1 MGRTARILLSLLL
14 LFTVVQAL
22 SLVRRGSRGDS
33 DVSVFYRT
41 SVLLDTGVGGE
52 LYPRPDPVTGWP
64 VSLSPTGLIFFQ
76 PLARLGP
83 LGASIGWALFNLG
96 LLGVS
101 LVGLRNFL
109 RRADPALDSAFPWTA
124 AVFIL
129 LSAGTIQ
136 VGQFSLLFVTCWI
149 LFLNAFADGRYFRA
163 AVLLAIPTA
172 IKVYPGMMLAVPLS
186 MAPNVKVGAR
196 HVLLFALGMLIVSLV
211 VPTIVYGSRAW
222 DLYVS
227 FWQHVILSP
236 HGQVPFMQNLQAGAN
251 QSLDTVLLRY
261 LSHDPEFHA
270 RFPWVPHLGFA
281 RATIL
286 GCANVARAIVLLT
299 TIGAVWMW
307 RTRSRTFGPHDL
319 MMMAALWSSTLYVM
333 LPETKARY
341 AVYAFLGFLPLLE
354 SAAVRAAH
362 STLLARIS
370 RRAQI
375 AAYVVLLL
383 VFVPGF
389 LRVFGVGFLGP
400 LLLWTGNLGLV
411 AWGRFPSMISEQAY
425 PSMRRELHGFTSGLR
440 HIH

>member
-41 SVLLDTGVGGE
+41 SVLLGTGVGGE

-64 VSLSPTGLIFFQ
+64 VSLSPTGLMFFQ

-83 LGASIGWALFNLG
+83 LGASSGWALFNLG

-109 RRADPALDSAFPWTA
+109 RRTGPALDSAFPWAA

-149 LFLNAFADGRYFRA
+149 LFLNAYADERYFLA

-172 IKVYPGMMLAVPLS
+172 IKVYPGIMLAIPLS
-186 MAPNVKVGAR
+186 MAPSVKVAAR
-196 HVLLFALGMLIVSLV
+196 HVLFFALGMFVVSLL
-211 VPTIVYGSRAW
+211 VPAVVYGSRAW
-222 DLYVS
+222 DLYIS

-236 HGQVPFMQNLQAGAN
+236 QGQVPFMQSLQAGAN

-261 LSHDPEFHA
+261 FSFDPEFHG

-286 GCANVARAIVLLT
+286 GCAHVARAMVLLT

-307 RTRSRTFGPHDL
+307 RTRSRTFDPHDL
-319 MMMAALWSSTLYVM
+319 MMMAALWSSTLYMM

-341 AVYAFLGFLPLLE
+341 AVYAFLGFLPLL
-354 SAAVRAAH
+354 
-362 STLLARIS
+362 
-370 RRAQI
+370 
-375 AAYVVLLL
+375 
-383 VFVPGF
+383 
-389 LRVFGVGFLGP
+389 
-400 LLLWTGNLGLV
+400 
-411 AWGRFPSMISEQAY
+411 
-425 PSMRRELHGFTSGLR
+425 
-440 HIH
+440 